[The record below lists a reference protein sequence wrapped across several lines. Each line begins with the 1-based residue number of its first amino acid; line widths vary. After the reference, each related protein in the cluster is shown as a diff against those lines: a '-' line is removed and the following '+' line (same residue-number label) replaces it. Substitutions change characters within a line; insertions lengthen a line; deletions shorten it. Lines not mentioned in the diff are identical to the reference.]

1 MVAIPRPYSTAYD
14 NRGKRLTSK
23 NYTRHMADLMTEAEL
38 ADYCRVS
45 LRTVQRW
52 RQNGTGPP
60 VLWAGDKPRYR
71 KSEVDAWLE
80 RRAEEP

>member
-1 MVAIPRPYSTAYD
+1 
-14 NRGKRLTSK
+14 
-23 NYTRHMADLMTEAEL
+23 MTEAEL
-38 ADYCRVS
+38 ADYCRVT

-52 RQNGTGPP
+52 RYERTGPP

-71 KSEVDAWLE
+71 RAEVDKWLR

>member
-1 MVAIPRPYSTAYD
+1 MEQD
-14 NRGKRLTSK
+14 E
-23 NYTRHMADLMTEAEL
+23 HELMTEAEL
-38 ADYCRVS
+38 ADYCRVK

-52 RQNGTGPP
+52 RYERTGPP

-71 KSEVDAWLE
+71 RAEVDKWLR